1 MQHLGSGHCWL
12 RGLSL
17 IPLPFEPGEGSSR
30 IIELNHMFLR
40 LCGPPSIPLSFT
52 VAGVLPRWNT
62 YRFRL
67 ATQDPFVPDGEYSS
81 FTVRTTRGSNPVRYP
96 HFRASASVG
105 GWHAAFAI
113 GVLRDIYAFHRY
125 TSHSACLAATQDR
138 QFQRLYGVEPRI
150 ITAAAGTELADA
162 FSPGTL
168 TCGHVRSV
176 APRQKRFTTR
186 RAVFPHAPWLVQAR
200 AH

>member
-1 MQHLGSGHCWL
+1 
-12 RGLSL
+12 
-17 IPLPFEPGEGSSR
+17 
-30 IIELNHMFLR
+30 MFLR

-67 ATQDPFVPDGEYSS
+67 ATQDSFVPDGEYSS
-81 FTVRTTRGSNPVRYP
+81 FTVRTTRVSNPVRYP

-125 TSHSACLAATQDR
+125 TSHSAYFFSTLACR
-138 QFQRLYGVEPRI
+138 FRRRYGVEPRSL
-150 ITAAAGTELADA
+150 TAD
-162 FSPGTL
+162 L
-168 TCGHVRSV
+168 TCRL
-176 APRQKRFTTR
+176 RT
-186 RAVFPHAPWLVQAR
+186 L
-200 AH
+200 